1 MKADFLMSISK
12 MMRNEE
18 VYNKLRIVD
27 ENL

>member
-27 ENL
+27 ENN